1 MLAGNESCRP
11 TFTFKGIENQLIT
24 SPLMPLVD
32 GNTIP
37 QLGLGV
43 YKVEN
48 ELAAPLVAHALENGY
63 RLIDTASM
71 YENEVG
77 VGQGIRDSGLAREE
91 VIVATKFWMDGLGFE
106 ATLKE
111 FDKSLKALKLDY
123 LDLYLIH
130 WPAPKRGLLYVD
142 SWKAMEKL
150 KNEGV
155 IRSIGVCNFH
165 THHIDEILKV
175 AEHVPVLNQIELHPW
190 LTQEKVLEYDSSHK
204 IVTQAWSP
212 LARGNILEE
221 PMLEALAKKHGKSV
235 AQVVLR
241 WHIQRGVAVIPKS
254 NSKERIIENMNVFD
268 FELSEEQM
276 ASITALNTNSRTG
289 VDPED
294 RN

>member
-1 MLAGNESCRP
+1 MV
-11 TFTFKGIENQLIT
+11 T
-24 SPLMPLVD
+24 SPVMPLLD
-32 GNTIP
+32 GTSIP

-43 YKVEN
+43 YKVDN
-48 ELAAPLVAHALENGY
+48 EIAAPLVSHALNNGY

-77 VGQGIRDSGLAREE
+77 VGQGIRDSGVPREE
-91 VIVATKFWMDGLGFE
+91 VLVATKFWMDDLGFE
-106 ATLKE
+106 NTLKA
-111 FDKSLKALKLDY
+111 FDKSLKLLGLEY

-150 KNEGV
+150 KNEGL

-175 AEHVPVLNQIELHPW
+175 AEHKPVLNQVELHPW
-190 LTQEKVLEYDSSHK
+190 LTQDKVLDYDNSHK

-212 LARGNILEE
+212 LARGKILEE
-221 PMLEALAKKHGKSV
+221 EMLATVGSKYEKSV

-254 NSKERIIENMNVFD
+254 NSKDRIVENMNVFD
-268 FELSEEQM
+268 FELSDEEM
-276 ASITALNTNSRTG
+276 AAISALNSGFRTG

>member
-1 MLAGNESCRP
+1 LPANIYFSQ
-11 TFTFKGIENQLIT
+11 GIEDQLIT

-77 VGQGIRDSGLAREE
+77 VGQGIRGSGLAREE

-190 LTQEKVLEYDSSHK
+190 LTQEKVLEYDTSHK

-212 LARGNILEE
+212 LARGKILEE
-221 PMLEALAKKHGKSV
+221 PMLETLAKKHGKSV

-276 ASITALNTNSRTG
+276 SSITALNTNSRTG

>member
-1 MLAGNESCRP
+1 M
-11 TFTFKGIENQLIT
+11 IT
-24 SPLMPLVD
+24 SPLISLQD

-43 YKVEN
+43 YKVDN
-48 ELAAPLVAHALENGY
+48 DLAAPLVSHALTNGY

-77 VGQGIRDSGLAREE
+77 VGQGIADSGVPREQLQ
-91 VIVATKFWMDGLGFE
+91 VATKFWLEDLGFE
-106 ATLKE
+106 NTLKA
-111 FDKSLKALKLDY
+111 FDKSLKLLGLDY
-123 LDLYLIH
+123 LDFYLIH
-130 WPAPKRGLLYVD
+130 WPAPKRGLLYVE

-155 IRSIGVCNFH
+155 VRSIGVCNFH

-175 AEHVPVLNQIELHPW
+175 AEHKPVLNQIEIHPW
-190 LTQEKVLEYDSSHK
+190 LTQEKVLDYDNANS
-204 IVTQAWSP
+204 ILTQAWSP
-212 LARGNILEE
+212 LARGQILEE
-221 PMLEALAKKHGKSV
+221 QTLVTLAKKHGKSV
-235 AQVVLR
+235 AQIVLR

-254 NSKERIIENMNVFD
+254 NSKERISQNMNVFD
-268 FELSEEQM
+268 FELSAEEV
-276 ASITALNTNSRTG
+276 AVITVLNKNYRTG

>member
-1 MLAGNESCRP
+1 M
-11 TFTFKGIENQLIT
+11 IT

-212 LARGNILEE
+212 LARGKILEE
-221 PMLEALAKKHGKSV
+221 PMLETLAKKHGKSV

-268 FELSEEQM
+268 FELSQEEI
-276 ASITALNTNSRTG
+276 AAITALNTNFRTG

>member
-1 MLAGNESCRP
+1 M
-11 TFTFKGIENQLIT
+11 IT

-190 LTQEKVLEYDSSHK
+190 LTQEKVLEYDTSHK
-204 IVTQAWSP
+204 IITQAWSP
-212 LARGNILEE
+212 LARGKILEE
-221 PMLEALAKKHGKSV
+221 PMLETLAKKHGKSV

-268 FELSEEQM
+268 FELSQEEI
-276 ASITALNTNSRTG
+276 AAITALNTNFRTG

>member
-1 MLAGNESCRP
+1 M
-11 TFTFKGIENQLIT
+11 IT
-24 SPLMPLVD
+24 SPLMNLQD
-32 GNTIP
+32 GNTMP

-43 YKVEN
+43 YKVDN
-48 ELAAPLVAHALENGY
+48 NIAAPLVSHALQNGY

-77 VGQGIRDSGLAREE
+77 VGQGIVDSGVPREE
-91 VIVATKFWMDGLGFE
+91 VLVATKFWMDDLGFE
-106 ATLKE
+106 NTLKA
-111 FDKSLKALKLDY
+111 FDKSLKLLGLDY
-123 LDLYLIH
+123 LDFYLIH
-130 WPAPKRGLLYVD
+130 WPAPKRGLLYVE

-150 KNEGV
+150 KNEGL

-175 AEHVPVLNQIELHPW
+175 AEHKPVINQIELHPW
-190 LTQEKVLEYDSSHK
+190 LTQENAIAYDNAHS

-212 LARGNILEE
+212 LARGKILEE
-221 PMLEALAKKHGKSV
+221 PMLEAMAIKHGKSV
-235 AQVVLR
+235 AQIVLR

-254 NSKERIIENMNVFD
+254 NSKERIVENMNVFN
-268 FELSEEQM
+268 FELSAEEV
-276 ASITALNTNSRTG
+276 AAITALNTNFRTG

>member
-1 MLAGNESCRP
+1 M
-11 TFTFKGIENQLIT
+11 II

-123 LDLYLIH
+123 LDFYLIH

-175 AEHVPVLNQIELHPW
+175 AEHVPVLNQVELHPW
-190 LTQEKVLEYDSSHK
+190 LTQEKVLDYDNSHK

-212 LARGNILEE
+212 LARGKILEE
-221 PMLEALAKKHGKSV
+221 AMLAELAQSHGKSV
-235 AQVVLR
+235 AQIVLR

-254 NSKERIIENMNVFD
+254 NSKERITENMNVFD
-268 FELSEEQM
+268 FVLTEQEM
-276 ASITALNTNSRTG
+276 ISISALNSNFRTG

>member
-1 MLAGNESCRP
+1 MDL
-11 TFTFKGIENQLIT
+11 Q
-24 SPLMPLVD
+24 D
-32 GNTIP
+32 GNTMP

-43 YKVEN
+43 YKVDN
-48 ELAAPLVAHALENGY
+48 NIAAPLVSHALQNGY

-77 VGQGIRDSGLAREE
+77 VGQGIVDSGVPREE
-91 VIVATKFWMDGLGFE
+91 VLVATKFWMDDLGFE
-106 ATLKE
+106 NTLKA
-111 FDKSLKALKLDY
+111 FDKSLKLLGLEY
-123 LDLYLIH
+123 LDFYLIH

-150 KNEGV
+150 KNEGL

-175 AEHVPVLNQIELHPW
+175 AEHKPVINQIELHPW
-190 LTQEKVLEYDSSHK
+190 LTQEKLIAYDNANS

-212 LARGNILEE
+212 LARGKILDE
-221 PMLEALAKKHGKSV
+221 PMLEAMAIKHGKSV
-235 AQVVLR
+235 AQIVLR

-254 NSKERIIENMNVFD
+254 NSKERIVENMNVFD
-268 FELSEEQM
+268 FELSAEDVD
-276 ASITALNTNSRTG
+276 AITALNTNFRTG

>member
-1 MLAGNESCRP
+1 LVASQHF
-11 TFTFKGIENQLIT
+11 FTQQRKKRVSLVT
-24 SPLMPLVD
+24 SPVMPLLD
-32 GNTIP
+32 GTSIP

-43 YKVEN
+43 YKVDN
-48 ELAAPLVAHALENGY
+48 EIAAPLVSHALNNGY

-77 VGQGIRDSGLAREE
+77 VGQGIRDSGVPREE
-91 VIVATKFWMDGLGFE
+91 VLVATKFWMDDLGFE
-106 ATLKE
+106 NTLKA
-111 FDKSLKALKLDY
+111 FDKSLKLLGLEY

-150 KNEGV
+150 KNEGL

-175 AEHVPVLNQIELHPW
+175 AEHKPVLNQVELHPW
-190 LTQEKVLEYDSSHK
+190 LTQDKVLDYDNSHK

-212 LARGNILEE
+212 LARGKILEE
-221 PMLEALAKKHGKSV
+221 EMLATVGSKYEKSV

-254 NSKERIIENMNVFD
+254 NSKDRIVENMNVFD
-268 FELSEEQM
+268 FELSDEEM
-276 ASITALNTNSRTG
+276 AAISALNSGFRTG

>member
-1 MLAGNESCRP
+1 LPANIFLP
-11 TFTFKGIENQLIT
+11 NKFKKRAKVIT
-24 SPLMPLVD
+24 SPLIPLLD
-32 GNTIP
+32 GNTLP

-43 YKVEN
+43 YKVDN
-48 ELAAPLVAHALENGY
+48 DLAAPLVSHALNNGY

-77 VGQGIRDSGLAREE
+77 VGQGIRDSGVPREE
-91 VIVATKFWMDGLGFE
+91 VLVATKFWMDDLGFE
-106 ATLKE
+106 NTLKA
-111 FDKSLKALKLDY
+111 FDKSLKLLGLDY

-150 KNEGV
+150 KNEGL

-175 AEHVPVLNQIELHPW
+175 AEHKPVLNQVELHPW
-190 LTQEKVLEYDSSHK
+190 LTQDKVLEYDTSHK
-204 IVTQAWSP
+204 IITQAWSP
-212 LARGNILEE
+212 LARGKILEE
-221 PMLEALAKKHGKSV
+221 EMLATLGAKHGKSV

-254 NSKERIIENMNVFD
+254 NSMDRITENMNVFD
-268 FELSEEQM
+268 FELSGEEM
-276 ASITALNTNSRTG
+276 AAISALNSGFRTG

>member
-1 MLAGNESCRP
+1 MV
-11 TFTFKGIENQLIT
+11 T
-24 SPLMPLVD
+24 SPVMPLLD
-32 GNTIP
+32 GTSIP

-43 YKVEN
+43 YKVDN
-48 ELAAPLVAHALENGY
+48 EIAAPLVSHALNNGY

-77 VGQGIRDSGLAREE
+77 VGQGIRESGVPRDE
-91 VIVATKFWMDGLGFE
+91 VLVATKFWMDDLGFE
-106 ATLKE
+106 NTLKA
-111 FDKSLKALKLDY
+111 FDKSLKLLGLEY

-150 KNEGV
+150 KNEGL

-175 AEHVPVLNQIELHPW
+175 AEHKPVLNQVELHPW
-190 LTQEKVLEYDSSHK
+190 LTQDKVLDYDNSHK

-212 LARGNILEE
+212 LARGKILEE
-221 PMLEALAKKHGKSV
+221 EMLATVGSKYGKSV

-254 NSKERIIENMNVFD
+254 NSKDRIVENMNVFD
-268 FELSEEQM
+268 FELSDEEM
-276 ASITALNTNSRTG
+276 AAISALNSGFRTG

>member
-1 MLAGNESCRP
+1 M
-11 TFTFKGIENQLIT
+11 IT

-190 LTQEKVLEYDSSHK
+190 LTQEKVLEYDTSHK

-212 LARGNILEE
+212 LARGKILEE
-221 PMLEALAKKHGKSV
+221 PMLETMAKKHGKSV

-268 FELSEEQM
+268 FELSAEEVS
-276 ASITALNTNSRTG
+276 AITALNTNFRTG

>member
-1 MLAGNESCRP
+1 M
-11 TFTFKGIENQLIT
+11 IT

-77 VGQGIRDSGLAREE
+77 VGQGIRDSGIAREE

-111 FDKSLKALKLDY
+111 FDKSLKALRLDY

-190 LTQEKVLEYDSSHK
+190 LTQEKVLEYDTSHK

-212 LARGNILEE
+212 LARGKILEE

-268 FELSEEQM
+268 FELSAEEVS
-276 ASITALNTNSRTG
+276 AITALNTNFRTG

>member
-1 MLAGNESCRP
+1 LPANIFLP
-11 TFTFKGIENQLIT
+11 NKFKKRAKVIT
-24 SPLMPLVD
+24 SPLIPLLD
-32 GNTIP
+32 GNTLP

-43 YKVEN
+43 YKVDN
-48 ELAAPLVAHALENGY
+48 DLAAPLVSHALNNGY

-77 VGQGIRDSGLAREE
+77 VGQGIRDSGVPREE
-91 VIVATKFWMDGLGFE
+91 VLVATKFWMDDLGFE
-106 ATLKE
+106 NTLKA
-111 FDKSLKALKLDY
+111 FDKSLKLLGLDY

-150 KNEGV
+150 KNEGL

-165 THHIDEILKV
+165 THYIDEILKV
-175 AEHVPVLNQIELHPW
+175 AEHKPVLNQVELHPW
-190 LTQEKVLEYDSSHK
+190 LTQDKVLDYDNSHK

-212 LARGNILEE
+212 LARGKILEE
-221 PMLEALAKKHGKSV
+221 DMLATVGSKYGKSV

-254 NSKERIIENMNVFD
+254 NSKDRIVENMNVFD
-268 FELSEEQM
+268 FELSDEEM
-276 ASITALNTNSRTG
+276 AAISALNSGFRTG